1 MAENND
7 INFTDKNL
15 DRLSDFLNR
24 ELENPAFA
32 SQIPD
37 GAHIFHGS
45 YNDATLTQGNLNL
58 ATKLLLGM
66 MLGYVEEAPL
76 MMVFE
81 HKDGKHIL
89 LNLSETRQKKQAQA
103 FIGRFQKQ
111 SQKTMAAKIKQF
123 QSLKTVC
130 SSARMSA

>member
-1 MAENND
+1 MGENND
-7 INFTDKNL
+7 NNLTGKNL
-15 DRLSDFLNR
+15 DRLSDFLNQ
-24 ELENPAFA
+24 ELDNPTLA

-45 YNDATLTQGNLNL
+45 YSDTDLTQENLNL

-66 MLGYVEEAPL
+66 TLGYVEDAPL

-89 LNLSETRQKKQAQA
+89 LDLSETVQKRQAQA

-111 SQKTMAAKIKQF
+111 SQKKMTAKINQF
-123 QSLKTVC
+123 L
-130 SSARMSA
+130 AI

>member
-1 MAENND
+1 MRENNGS
-7 INFTDKNL
+7 NLTSKNL

-24 ELENPAFA
+24 ELESSTLA

-45 YNDATLTQGNLNL
+45 FSDTDLTQGNLNL

-66 MLGYVEEAPL
+66 TLGYVEDAPL

-81 HKDGKHIL
+81 QKGGKHVL
-89 LNLSETRQKKQAQA
+89 LDLSETLQKKQAQA

-111 SQKTMAAKIKQF
+111 TQKKMTAKINQF
-123 QSLKTVC
+123 L
-130 SSARMSA
+130 AI